1 MARGSTQTA
10 VQEAAQALFCAIADY
25 LGEAESKKAFDLKVY
40 PTYDDLISAYSPPG
54 NKGINAIINE
64 AYKNHIEIQS
74 ESLKSIET
82 FLRKEEWYR
91 SSVNIALA
99 LIKELHGIHGEF
111 RKIKPMKWQDIFYA
125 KGDKQIMEGIADLF
139 KTANDMIKKD
149 KLKNTIPFG
158 NLNKWNP
165 ADMYFAT
172 DDAAK
177 KIAAQRKNKIE
188 MGFSELNNFIFEMM
202 KEGELL
208 PLSLKKSP
216 DKAKVYKV
224 NYKRSEEEAKLA
236 EIQFI
241 KIASESKKG
250 ERSLTLIINNSGGK
264 FIMRHDPSTNAYKGE
279 ILLKSSMGGS
289 VSGEALIE
297 VMKMVD
303 KTFANK
309 FEDAYFDTRDKYKI
323 KVKKLEK
330 EVPKST
336 QRKKF
341 DIIRT
346 KYSTEVSNV
355 LNGVWVDYLKKTPKA
370 KSSQLIR
377 FIVEYAGSMTIN
389 SSKFVVAK

>member
-1 MARGSTQTA
+1 MPRGSTQTA

-25 LGEAESKKAFDLKVY
+25 LGEAESKKAFDLKKY
-40 PTYDDLISAYSPPG
+40 PTYDDWVSNYSPPG
-54 NKGINAIINE
+54 PKGINAIINE
-64 AYKNHIEIQS
+64 AYKNQIEIQS

-91 SSVNIALA
+91 SSAHIALA
-99 LIKELHGIHGEF
+99 LIRELATIHGEF
-111 RKIKPMKWQDIFYA
+111 RKIKPMKWQDVFYA
-125 KGDKQIMEGIADLF
+125 KGDKHVMDGIAELF
-139 KTANDMIKKD
+139 TTANEMIKKD

-158 NLNKWNP
+158 NLNKWCP

-172 DDAAK
+172 DDAVK
-177 KIAAQRKNKIE
+177 KIAAQRKSKIE
-188 MGFSELNNFIFEMM
+188 MGFSELNNFIFTMM
-202 KEGELL
+202 KDGDLL

-216 DKAKVYKV
+216 NGAKIHKV
-224 NYKRSEEEAKLA
+224 NYVRSKEEEKLA
-236 EIQFI
+236 KINYV
-241 KIASESKKG
+241 KIATGAKKG
-250 ERSLTLIINNSGGK
+250 ERSLTLVIDNSGGK

-279 ILLKSSMGGS
+279 ILLESSMGGS

-303 KTFANK
+303 KKFAK
-309 FEDAYFDTRDKYKI
+309 EFEDLYFEVRDKYKV

-336 QRKKF
+336 QREKF

-346 KYSTEVSNV
+346 RYSTEVSDA
-355 LNGVWVDYLKKTPKA
+355 LNGLWVEYLKKTRKA

-389 SSKFVVAK
+389 SSKFVIAK